1 MVPVVVVVPVVVMPV
16 VLAMWRALMAYAYR
30 LGWRG
35 PVTLYGD
42 SRRVCYVPN
51 NLTVQAHYDGQE
63 AHDPATGTS

>member
-1 MVPVVVVVPVVVMPV
+1 
-16 VLAMWRALMAYAYR
+16 MWRALMAYAYR